1 MATLQ
6 ELQQAFIKADD
17 AGNTEDAQAFAT
29 QIKAMQSPTQAPVA
43 QPKSQFLNT
52 DAITKPYP
60 DIAGFLGLPDRSA
73 AGERSL
79 ANVAG
84 SVIEPALAMGL
95 NGLGAITAGL
105 GGVGQGIDNALGL
118 SDMPP
123 ADRVNSL
130 LNKLNYSPM
139 TQGGQVGADLLT
151 KPFQML
157 AELGHR
163 AGDPLA
169 EAGYP
174 ALATAADTGTQMLPT
189 LLGGIRSGKTS
200 VADGVIKRAQAV
212 SDTYGKNATTN
223 ATIAN
228 ARAMGYK
235 LTPSVVPDSPLWT
248 RVVQTLTGKEKTNQT
263 MQVPNQ
269 EATNTGAIGFTG
281 IKNKALSPD
290 VFQRKQ
296 QALNK
301 PYEEAGQLPAG
312 KVGQSTVKNQA
323 TGNNVTT
330 DIIKSGDELL
340 TDLTLQQDISRNAK
354 RSIDTGTAGDKF
366 KELRLQKEAADAKV
380 DTLNA
385 QLMKLAAAN
394 GRSDLIPLLQKARV
408 GKAKLHAIE
417 DATNSATGNV
427 NAIGLSN
434 RENNIG
440 GLTEQAKVIAQTAA
454 AFPDLMKVPGSTANL
469 PINGLEALWPL
480 LNGMADIGS
489 VGLRPALRKAMQSDL
504 GQKLIID
511 SRYSPHTAGMFDA
524 INFTG
529 APATQANANRKK
541 Q

>member
-1 MATLQ
+1 MPVGTRSSGMFFL
-6 ELQQAFIKADD
+6 LMIK
-17 AGNTEDAQAFAT
+17 
-29 QIKAMQSPTQAPVA
+29 K
-43 QPKSQFLNT
+43 
-52 DAITKPYP
+52 TK
-60 DIAGFLGLPDRSA
+60 
-73 AGERSL
+73 
-79 ANVAG
+79 
-84 SVIEPALAMGL
+84 
-95 NGLGAITAGL
+95 
-105 GGVGQGIDNALGL
+105 L

-200 VADGVIKRAQAV
+200 VADGVIKRAQAI
-212 SDTYGKNATTN
+212 SDNYGKNATTN

-248 RVVQTLTGKEKTNQT
+248 KVIQTLTGKEKTNQT

-269 EATNTGAIGFTG
+269 EATNIGAIDFTG
-281 IKNKALSPD
+281 LNTKALNPD
-290 VFQRKQ
+290 LFQKRQ

-301 PYEEAGQLPAG
+301 PYEEAAQLPAG

-340 TDLTLQQDISRNAK
+340 SDLKIQQDIARELRIKLNN
-354 RSIDTGTAGDKF
+354 GTAGGQNEVLKIEMDN
-366 KELRLQKEAADAKV
+366 ANAKAE
-380 DTLNA
+380 TLHN
-385 QLMKLAAAN
+385 QLIKLAANN
-394 GRSDLIPLLQKARV
+394 GRSDLIPQLQIAKV
-408 GKAKLHAIE
+408 KKAKLHAIE

-427 NAIGLSN
+427 NAIDLSN
-434 RENNIG
+434 RQNNIG
-440 GLTEQAKVIAQTAA
+440 GLTDNAKVIAQTAT
-454 AFPDLMKVPGSTANL
+454 AFPDLMRVPNSTANL
-469 PINGLEALWPL
+469 PATGLDVFL
-480 LNGMADIGS
+480 
-489 VGLRPALRKAMQSDL
+489 PALGNALADLTIIRPLARNYLLKSDFMQS
-504 GQKLIID
+504 KIID
-511 SRYSPHTAGMFDA
+511 GRYSPKTTGLFDA